1 MNNYL
6 ITYNGGKTVT
16 VTDIDAPH
24 AKATLKRVIPN
35 ILSIDACIKIKKDL
49 VIKKNKKIIIKNI

>member
-16 VTDIDAPH
+16 ITDIDAPH
-24 AKATLKRVIPN
+24 AKATLKRVIP
-35 ILSIDACIKIKKDL
+35 SIMVINSCIKVKKDT
-49 VIKKNKKIIIKNI
+49 VIKKSKF

>member
-16 VTDIDAPH
+16 VTDIDA
-24 AKATLKRVIPN
+24 KTMVIPPTHATAKEA
-35 ILSIDACIKIKKDL
+35 ILVV
-49 VIKKNKKIIIKNI
+49 VIIGLAGIS